1 MSSLNDRIGSQNVIR
16 VLSNAS
22 AAPTRV
28 VNLTDVNSALKTQD
42 GMILVWDL
50 TSSEFVMTNT
60 IDSSEFIATG
70 IVTFSNTTD
79 STSTTDGALSVSG
92 GLGVVKNLNVG
103 GDVTVAGIATFGSGA
118 ITINGDTNVISIGSS
133 IAISEAGP
141 WTIPG
146 AIIPGEVNIS
156 GATTLAGSSGIVTT
170 GNDLYVGDD
179 LFVKG
184 NIQVGGESEF
194 VGIATF
200 KGGIVK
206 LGDDPTDDIDIGGEF
221 VSSLVPNDDNTYDIG
236 IATQRWRDGNFAGFV
251 SANELNVA
259 GLTTLTG
266 IVTTGNRL
274 YVGEH
279 LFVQGDLSV
288 VGPVI
293 LDNLRLSEI
302 NVTGIATASELNV
315 TGIATVS
322 ELTVTGLST
331 FTGIA
336 TFTQDVFVDGTLTA
350 GLIDGGSF

>member
-1 MSSLNDRIGSQNVIR
+1 
-16 VLSNAS
+16 
-22 AAPTRV
+22 
-28 VNLTDVNSALKTQD
+28 
-42 GMILVWDL
+42 
-50 TSSEFVMTNT
+50 MTFECCEVCRACNT
-60 IDSSEFIATG
+60 
-70 IVTFSNTTD
+70 
-79 STSTTDGALSVSG
+79 
-92 GLGVVKNLNVG
+92 
-103 GDVTVAGIATFGSGA
+103 
-118 ITINGDTNVISIGSS
+118 
-133 IAISEAGP
+133 
-141 WTIPG
+141 
-146 AIIPGEVNIS
+146 
-156 GATTLAGSSGIVTT
+156 GIVTT

-179 LFVKG
+179 LLGKG

-200 KGGIVK
+200 RGGIVK

-251 SANELNVA
+251 SANELSVA

-315 TGIATVS
+315 TGIATASELNVTGIATVS